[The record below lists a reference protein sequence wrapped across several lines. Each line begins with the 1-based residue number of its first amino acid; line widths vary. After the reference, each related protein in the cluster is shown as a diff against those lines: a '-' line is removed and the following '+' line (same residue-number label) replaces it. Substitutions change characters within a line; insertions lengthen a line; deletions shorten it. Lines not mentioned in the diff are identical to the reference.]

1 MLGDGVRKSM
11 TRSSEAR
18 EGRWY
23 TLLVV
28 EIEPWEVVVAVP
40 VWWKEGGRNGKRVVQ
55 KNVFLCKWVE

>member
-11 TRSSEAR
+11 TNSSEAR

-28 EIEPWEVVVAVP
+28 ELKPWEVVVVVP
-40 VWWKEGGRNGKRVVQ
+40 VWWKKGGRNGKRVVQ
-55 KNVFLCKWVE
+55 KSDFLC